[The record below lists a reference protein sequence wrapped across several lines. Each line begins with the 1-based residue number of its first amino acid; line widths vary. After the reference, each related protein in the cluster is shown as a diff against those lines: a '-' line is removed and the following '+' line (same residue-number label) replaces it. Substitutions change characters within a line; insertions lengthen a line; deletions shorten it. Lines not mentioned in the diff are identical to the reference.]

1 MVAGGTGRAGRH
13 WSCRSEPVVPGP
25 AGRNRRAR
33 RIRTVRSLI
42 EAAFLDQPAV
52 ENPLDGLTTDQP
64 GLLDGFIICAGNV
77 FHVFQVYGAGR
88 TSRRLRTG
96 RLGTRGFIEELPV
109 AAWPYRGLL
118 LEGGFLRSG
127 VLRVARRFGVQP
139 VVVRRGWRRRGW
151 RRRCRR
157 RGCWRR
163 GCWRRGWRVGGCSVG
178 GCSVGRCWAWR
189 CCGRRC
195 LARLR

>member
-1 MVAGGTGRAGRH
+1 MVAGGTGRAG
-13 WSCRSEPVVPGP
+13 WCRSAP
-25 AGRNRRAR
+25 AAR
-33 RIRTVRSLI
+33 RMRAVRLLI

-52 ENPLDGLTTDQP
+52 ENPLDGLTTDQS
-64 GLLDGFIICAGNV
+64 GLLDGFIIRAGNV

-88 TSRRLRTG
+88 TPRRLRTG

-118 LEGGFLRSG
+118 LEGRFLRSG

-139 VVVRRGWRRRGW
+139 VVVRRGWRRR
-151 RRRCRR
+151 CRR

-163 GCWRRGWRVGGCSVG
+163 GCWRRGCRVG
-178 GCSVGRCWAWR
+178 GCSVGRCWACR